1 MIPLTEFLKDNTFVC
16 TNATKWYVQLTSSEF
31 AKYIGIPV
39 QSFDDV
45 PDEVDGYKCSAK
57 GLISIILDGNLQLV
71 DAPWWNQTLIE
82 RLCVSQIRMDENT
95 VALLIGA

>member
-16 TNATKWYVQLTSSEF
+16 TNATKWYVQLTSAEF

-45 PDEVDGYKCSAK
+45 PRRDKSAACGK
-57 GLISIILDGNLQLV
+57 
-71 DAPWWNQTLIE
+71 
-82 RLCVSQIRMDENT
+82 
-95 VALLIGA
+95 